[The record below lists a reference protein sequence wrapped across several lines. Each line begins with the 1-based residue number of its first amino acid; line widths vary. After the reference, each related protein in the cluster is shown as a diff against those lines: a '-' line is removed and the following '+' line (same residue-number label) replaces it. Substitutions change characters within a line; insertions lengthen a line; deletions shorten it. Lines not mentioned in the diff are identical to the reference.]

1 MCVSLSGYSIASGFL
16 TSRTTK
22 GNRKNFNNYY
32 LIEKTDF
39 LITSPRHTNFTQIGR
54 VSRSIINLFL
64 YL

>member
-1 MCVSLSGYSIASGFL
+1 MCLSGYSITSGFL
-16 TSRTTK
+16 TSQTTK

-39 LITSPRHTNFTQIGR
+39 LITSPRYTSLSQLGR
-54 VSRSIINLFL
+54 VSESIINLFL

>member
-1 MCVSLSGYSIASGFL
+1 MCVSFSGYSIASGFL

-22 GNRKNFNNYY
+22 GNRENVDNYY

-39 LITSPRHTNFTQIGR
+39 LITSPRYTSFTQLGR

-64 YL
+64 HL